1 MNITLNVLITL
12 TAAGKIFS
20 VWAEQ
25 NRSIPGIE
33 LNAGCGFT
41 ISDAVEDW
49 YDNQPSIFFIDDE
62 TVIYK
67 DSFSYRLKRPFVVE
81 RGESPRILQIC

>member
-33 LNAGCGFT
+33 LNAGCGLT

-49 YDNQPSIFFIDDE
+49 YDNQPSSFFIDDE

-67 DSFSYRLKRPFVVE
+67 DSFNYRLKRPFVVE